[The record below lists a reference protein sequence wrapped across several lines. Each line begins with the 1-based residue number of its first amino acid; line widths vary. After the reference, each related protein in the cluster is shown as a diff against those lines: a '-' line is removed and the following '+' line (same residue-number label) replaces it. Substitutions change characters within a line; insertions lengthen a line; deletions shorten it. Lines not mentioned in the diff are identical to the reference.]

1 MYKRFFAFGCSFT
14 DYQWTTWADI
24 VAAAYPGAEYFNL
37 GRGSTS
43 NQLILYRMMEADQ
56 LYNFNKEDLIIV
68 QWTGVTRETIWKD
81 GHWTGGGNVYNK
93 NVVFSK
99 EYLDNYTS
107 ILNYM
112 IRDHSI
118 IKAVQS
124 FLSSKPCT
132 HYQIC
137 MSSPSKTENIK
148 SIELDSQD
156 IQDIEYLT
164 KLYKPCID
172 LIKPSYMEI
181 IFNNEFSNHS
191 RPLIRLQD
199 GRIINDVHPT
209 PAEHLTYIETVL
221 PEIPITQEIRNNV
234 QVDTDIIMAPG
245 KINSNAEWGNT
256 EQLTV
261 NGTVDRKH
269 KEKRIRF

>member
-14 DYQWTTWADI
+14 SYLWTTWADI

-37 GRGSTS
+37 GRGGSS

-68 QWTGVTRETIWKD
+68 QWTQVTRETIWKD
-81 GHWTGGGNVYNK
+81 GYWTAGGNVYN
-93 NVVFSK
+93 NVAFSK
-99 EYLDNYTS
+99 ECLDNYSS

-137 MSSPSKTENIK
+137 MSSPSKMENMK
-148 SIELDSQD
+148 SIELD
-156 IQDIEYLT
+156 IEYLA

-172 LIKPSYMEI
+172 LIKPSYTEI
-181 IFNNEFSNHS
+181 IFNILHNAFPESS
-191 RPLIRLQD
+191 RPLKRLDD
-199 GRIINDVHPT
+199 GKIVNDWHPT

-221 PEIPITQEIRNNV
+221 PEIPITQEIRNNI

-245 KINSNAEWGNT
+245 KINSWAERRNT